1 LPLRVS
7 IYVACL
13 FQLFAASAATL
24 PAGAKKAGT
33 VITVEGGIDGG
44 VQVLRYDADGRP
56 MDGSMPAR
64 PNPSAQ
70 QSTESRN
77 SASAPSA
84 PVPAPAA
91 AKQEMLTADGR
102 KLPFSME
109 GQGAKNVDGSVD
121 FNSALRKVGKTS
133 DASEKRF
140 DTTMAPLGKDQ
151 VYSRNNLVT
160 LDSWHGR
167 YDTFGRKKSDI
178 TLEDT
183 LGAPVQTKDMVQV
196 KSIDRT
202 TAAVNGSKAEVKAW
216 EYRMGVETN
225 DRYTG
230 VKSSLQGVLNPNP
243 KTVDQLSMQDINR
256 FQFRRNRSD
265 DPGLPTIKPGSDS
278 VQTKG
283 GLK

>member
-1 LPLRVS
+1 LALH
-7 IYVACL
+7 
-13 FQLFAASAATL
+13 ASAAAL
-24 PAGAKKAGT
+24 PAGAKRAGT
-33 VITVEGGIDGG
+33 VITAEGGVDGG
-44 VQVLRYDADGRP
+44 VQVIRYDADGRP
-56 MDGSMPAR
+56 MDGS
-64 PNPSAQ
+64 
-70 QSTESRN
+70 
-77 SASAPSA
+77 APSRPDPSRPLA
-84 PVPAPAA
+84 PSLRPAAQANAAPAPAPA
-91 AKQEMLTADGR
+91 NKEMLTPDGR
-102 KLPFSME
+102 KLPFSMD

-133 DASEKRF
+133 EASEKRF
-140 DTTMAPLGKDQ
+140 DTTMAPVGKEQ
-151 VYSRNNLVT
+151 VYSRNNLLT

-178 TLEDT
+178 AVEDT

-216 EYRMGVETN
+216 EHHMGVEAN

-265 DPGLPTIKPGSDS
+265 EPGLPTVKPGSDS